1 MSELMQPLRDEHHEP
16 LPSIDALRATAD
28 AIGAVP
34 LPELRRHIA
43 EATSSTPTTCCP
55 TQPSKNRVRHAACS
69 GLPFEEQVLMW
80 WNFVARTREEIL
92 AAHADWTSAVD
103 RFGHVASELPRI
115 EVDPPPWSRL

>member
-80 WNFVARTREEIL
+80 WNFVARYARRSSPPRRTGACSR
-92 AAHADWTSAVD
+92 ATGDAHPLSA
-103 RFGHVASELPRI
+103 
-115 EVDPPPWSRL
+115 